1 MDGKR
6 IRALALPLLLA
17 GCVPQG
23 GPVVAGTD
31 PGDSC
36 GPQVVVFVNAGDIL
50 GEPPRRAGPPSA
62 EQLTAELMREN
73 TAIERLQIAFDALLY
88 CRWTEVRL
96 IRAAV
101 SAEDFPRGELPGRLA
116 GAAGRLQ
123 RDLGR
128 GGQVRTRLQARAAG
142 LDAVVEAASPGATRA
157 PRPGTTRAMASAPL
171 VLRQRPDGGAGEAG
185 RLAAGAEAY
194 LRPAPGG
201 FVQVEAGG
209 VSGYGPGA
217 AFTILPALATSSGN
231 DPLRSLAATNISRRE
246 AFFQSLA
253 LAERSG
259 VQGFEPGS

>member
-1 MDGKR
+1 MR
-6 IRALALPLLLA
+6 YAVLPLVLTLA
-17 GCVPQG
+17 ACVPQP
-23 GPVVAGTD
+23 GPVVAGAEA
-31 PGDSC
+31 GDSC

-50 GEPPRRAGPPSA
+50 GEPPRRAGPPTA
-62 EQLTAELMREN
+62 EQLAAELAREN
-73 TAIERLQIAFDALLY
+73 VAIERLQIAFDALLY

-96 IRAAV
+96 IRAAA
-101 SAEDFPRGELPGRLA
+101 SAGDFPRGELPGRLA
-116 GAAGRLQ
+116 NASGRLQ

-128 GGQVRTRLQARAAG
+128 GGQVRARLQARAAR

-157 PRPGTTRAMASAPL
+157 ARPGTTRAMASAPL

-194 LRPAPGG
+194 LRPAVGG
-201 FVQVEAGG
+201 FVLAEAGG
-209 VSGYGPGA
+209 VSGYAPGS
-217 AFTILPALATSSGN
+217 AFTILPALVAPAGN